1 MVDSAPR
8 IALIHATALAVAPV
22 TQAFERLWPT
32 ARLANLLDDTLT
44 ADLAAAG
51 GLNDA
56 ISERMLSLARYAKAA
71 GANGILFT
79 CSSFGAAIEAAA
91 AVIGVPTL
99 KPNEAM
105 YEEAIAMCLALG
117 PHARAGLLTTFA
129 QAAAPMEAEFIEM
142 ARLGGSPVPL
152 DCATAQGAMDLLQKG
167 DGPAHDAAIVTA
179 ATRLPDAGVLMLGQ
193 FSMARA
199 LPAVQGATGKTVL
212 TSPESAVR
220 KLQRALS

>member
-1 MVDSAPR
+1 MKKIAPR
-8 IALIHATALAVAPV
+8 IFLIHATPLAVAPV

-51 GLNDA
+51 NLNDA
-56 ISERMLSLARYAKAA
+56 ITERMLTLARYARGA
-71 GANGILFT
+71 GADGLLFT

-91 AVIGVPTL
+91 AVLDVPTL

-105 YEEAIAMCLALG
+105 YEEALAMCRAFAT
-117 PHARAGLLTTFA
+117 PARAGLLTTFA
-129 QAAAPMEAEFIEM
+129 QASAPMEAEFIEM
-142 ARLGGSPVPL
+142 ARLGGAIVPL
-152 DCATAQGAMDLLQKG
+152 DCACAQGAMTLLQNG
-167 DGPAHDAAIVTA
+167 DATGHDAAIA
-179 ATRLPDAGVLMLGQ
+179 AAAGRLPEVAVLMLGQ

-199 LPAVQGATGKTVL
+199 LPTVQGATGKPVL

-220 KLQRALS
+220 KLQRVLS